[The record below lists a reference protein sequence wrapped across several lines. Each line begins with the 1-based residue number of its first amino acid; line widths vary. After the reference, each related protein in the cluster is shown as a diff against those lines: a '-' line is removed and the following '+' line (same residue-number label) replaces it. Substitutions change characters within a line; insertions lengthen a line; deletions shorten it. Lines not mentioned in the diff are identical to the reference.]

1 MEEQEWDSDTTV
13 QDRDWDDQEEDDD
26 TSSDESSD
34 TDSDADSDDDDDDN
48 VEEVDATVE
57 GVNSMVIY
65 SRYQLLHTASYRE
78 RAYLKQ
84 RPGICAGLS
93 LAWLQLIVRDDVSP
107 RDCWPEVTFARQLQE
122 YIENNSVR
130 HQYFP
135 EVAYMSDE
143 GRTVFDDVDSGLR
156 YVWHNPG
163 SYILLIRPRYARVG
177 HAVAY
182 SDRYSYPKGYLM
194 NPNKGAHCCYTFQG
208 LADEFRSDRFIWRS
222 ENSPYGPEFIII
234 RIGKPN
240 GSEALSWHAS
250 DHDDEQLQE
259 YIQYGV

>member
-13 QDRDWDDQEEDDD
+13 EEEVDDTASD
-26 TSSDESSD
+26 TSSESASD
-34 TDSDADSDDDDDDN
+34 SDSDDEEI
-48 VEEVDATVE
+48 EEVDATE
-57 GVNSMVIY
+57 GVNSMVVY

-78 RAYLKQ
+78 RAYLKR

-93 LAWLQLIVRDDVSP
+93 LAWLQLIVRDDVTP
-107 RDCWPEVTFARQLQE
+107 RDCWPEVSFARQLQE
-122 YIENNSVR
+122 YIEKNAVR

-182 SDRYSYPKGYLM
+182 SDRYSYPRGFLM
-194 NPNKGAHCCYTFQG
+194 NPNKGTHCCYTYQG
-208 LADEFRSDRFIWRS
+208 LADEFRSDRFIWRA
-222 ENSPYGPEFIII
+222 ENSTYGPEFIII
-234 RIGKPN
+234 RIGKPT
-240 GSEALSWHAS
+240 GREQVQWHAS
-250 DHDDEQLQE
+250 DHENDDEYQATE
-259 YIQYGV
+259 YVQYGV